1 MPPKKGSSTTTKSSG
16 KTKKAAGLSQ
26 PTLGFQSQ
34 RKHSGTISKSKP
46 SLQRQTSTIS
56 EINVEPEGRSDSDIE
71 LLAGSDMKDKTTRMG
86 GNKSTESSALP
97 EQRTEDEEPKQL
109 KVKSKEWAQV
119 LKAAKEAMGN
129 LEPSTYCYIPLPK
142 KA

>member
-1 MPPKKGSSTTTKSSG
+1 M
-16 KTKKAAGLSQ
+16 
-26 PTLGFQSQ
+26 
-34 RKHSGTISKSKP
+34 
-46 SLQRQTSTIS
+46 
-56 EINVEPEGRSDSDIE
+56 EPEGRSDSDIE

-142 KA
+142 KE